1 MADTTNNTSTANG
14 TQQNCDQNRRDASR
28 ADVYMIGGAMGLDLK
43 SREEVAFRSMQQQ
56 LDDLRAA
63 LDAVVVPGLPAD
75 LAQRAAQYRLRLQA
89 ISQTVDICHA
99 RQSLLDQWPSLDDE
113 ANTLYED
120 IQKLRMS
127 KEE

>member
-1 MADTTNNTSTANG
+1 
-14 TQQNCDQNRRDASR
+14 
-28 ADVYMIGGAMGLDLK
+28 MGLDLK

-75 LAQRAAQYRLRLQA
+75 LAQRAVQYRLRLQT
-89 ISQTVDICHA
+89 ISQTVDTCHA